1 MLFTVQQNEKELIS
15 VNVTLEK
22 FLPYYQEIV
31 RRFMELSKIK
41 TEEEKQEFLKSNY
54 LCDIDLIFESRVM
67 SMNTFQ
73 DFINFITD

>member
-1 MLFTVQQNEKELIS
+1 MLFTIQQNEKEIIS

-41 TEEEKQEFLKSNY
+41 TEEEKQEFLKENY
-54 LCDIDLIFESRVM
+54 VCDIDLIFESKTM